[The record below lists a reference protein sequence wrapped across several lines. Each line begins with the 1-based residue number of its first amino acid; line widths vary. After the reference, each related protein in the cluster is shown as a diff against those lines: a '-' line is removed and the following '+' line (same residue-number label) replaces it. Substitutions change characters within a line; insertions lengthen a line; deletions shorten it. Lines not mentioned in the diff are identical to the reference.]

1 MKQQLLLK
9 WHGLKPVRIEATF
22 YIGKGFNKKGKVE
35 IDLCWERK
43 WLLIT
48 DQTASRPPNCASKLI
63 TDNNYSFRQT
73 WLWNHL
79 TFFPKSR
86 QEFTYYRRRR
96 LPRIGWNGMK
106 VKLLLGAEGHFVAHA
121 PRKFVR
127 RVRRHF
133 DIFSALLRVFNWAI
147 DTFLWY
153 FLERDE
159 RVWQVYHHF

>member
-48 DQTASRPPNCASKLI
+48 EQTASRPPNCASKLI

-96 LPRIGWNGMK
+96 LPRIADFLHFPKELRHQAQLGNQAFWWLVNNSTLTSPDWLKCDWMGTGK
-106 VKLLLGAEGHFVAHA
+106 GTFLLLAQEKNKWEV
-121 PRKFVR
+121 
-127 RVRRHF
+127 
-133 DIFSALLRVFNWAI
+133 I
-147 DTFLWY
+147 Y
-153 FLERDE
+153 
-159 RVWQVYHHF
+159 